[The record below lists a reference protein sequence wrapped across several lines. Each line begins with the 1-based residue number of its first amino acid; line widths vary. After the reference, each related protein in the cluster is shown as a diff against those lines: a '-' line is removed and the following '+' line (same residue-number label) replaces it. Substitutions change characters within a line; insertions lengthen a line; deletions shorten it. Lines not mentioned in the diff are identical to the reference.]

1 MQLIRINMRHM
12 DISSAPTLPSKL
24 AAASVQPCPTQRM
37 PDAPTPRWDSTQL
50 LGAARE
56 VEIVHGDQ
64 VYRLRHTALGKLILT
79 K

>member
-1 MQLIRINMRHM
+1 
-12 DISSAPTLPSKL
+12 
-24 AAASVQPCPTQRM
+24 M

>member
-1 MQLIRINMRHM
+1 MNATPSPLLCPPALPQ
-12 DISSAPTLPSKL
+12 PGLPSQVPAG
-24 AAASVQPCPTQRM
+24 AAELR
-37 PDAPTPRWDSTQL
+37 PRWQSAQL
-50 LGAARE
+50 LGASRE